1 MCYLLNKWYQGLWW
15 CSISNVVLGKD
26 LIPSCVKLNCI
37 YQTVT
42 QLIEEEKRIYR
53 GFVETRGKSTNQ
65 RTKKLTKVLIDKNT
79 NASNVHGQRTKL
91 RTFLYS

>member
-1 MCYLLNKWYQGLWW
+1 M
-15 CSISNVVLGKD
+15 LGKD

-65 RTKKLTKVLIDKNT
+65 RTKILTKVLIDKNT
-79 NASNVHGQRTKL
+79 NASNVHGQRTKFYAPFY
-91 RTFLYS
+91 THEKI